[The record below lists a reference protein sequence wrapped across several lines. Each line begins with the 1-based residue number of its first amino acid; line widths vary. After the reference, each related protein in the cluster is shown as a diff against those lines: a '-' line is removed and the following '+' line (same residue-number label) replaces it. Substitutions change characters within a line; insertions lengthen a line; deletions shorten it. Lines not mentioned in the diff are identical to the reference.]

1 MAVDFFG
8 TNDSWAE
15 RPDVATLPLEQI
27 DAMFRGFQVIDRS
40 VRDEDGRFLADK
52 KRWHVITTL
61 ARKLR

>member
-40 VRDEDGRFLADK
+40 VRDEDGLFLADK